1 MPVDPSATDLMTI
14 GAFSRESRLSLKALR
29 LYAELELL
37 VPAHVDEQSGY
48 RYYSPEQVEQAR
60 LVSSLRQLEMPLARI
75 AELLNLPELERARA
89 VEEYWRG
96 VEDEVG
102 VKRQLLTGVLKRLRN
117 EVEIMHDV
125 KTRTVPERKLLSIEE
140 RTLADELPNVIQ
152 RSMDALITHARQ
164 AGVEQ
169 AGPML
174 VIYHGVVSMD
184 ADGPVEVCM
193 PVAGQVEPFGNAR
206 VRLEP
211 AFEEAYARIPAK
223 EVAYPL
229 ILRAYESVE
238 AWLQQNGKRMLAP
251 PREVYFT
258 SWEGLKPDDDACDV
272 AFPYATT
279 A

>member
-1 MPVDPSATDLMTI
+1 MPVDQTANNLMSI
-14 GAFSRESRLSLKALR
+14 GRFSRESRLSLKALR
-29 LYAELELL
+29 LYAELGLL
-37 VPAHVDEQSGY
+37 PPAHVDEQSGY
-48 RYYSPEQVEQAR
+48 RYYAPEQLEQAR
-60 LVSSLRQLEMPLARI
+60 LVSALRQLEMPLARI
-75 AELLNLPELERARA
+75 AELLELPDIERARA

-102 VKRQLLTGVLKRLRN
+102 VKRQLRAGVLRRLRN

-140 RTLADELPNVIQ
+140 RTLADELPNVIG
-152 RSMDALITHARQ
+152 RSMEALITHARQ

-174 VIYHGVVSMD
+174 VIYHGIVSLD

-193 PVAGQVEPFGNAR
+193 PVTGAVEPFGNAR

-211 AFEEAYARIPAK
+211 AYEEAYARITVA
-223 EVAYPL
+223 EVEYPR

-238 AWLQQNGKRMLAP
+238 TWLEQSGKTCIAP

-258 SWEGLKPDDDACDV
+258 AWDGLGPADDACDV
-272 AFPYATT
+272 AFPYAL

>member
-1 MPVDPSATDLMTI
+1 MPVDPTATELMSI
-14 GAFSRESRLSLKALR
+14 GRFSRASRLSLKALR
-29 LYAELELL
+29 LYAELGLL
-37 VPAHVDEQSGY
+37 TPAHVDERSGY
-48 RYYSPEQVEQAR
+48 RYYAPAQLEHAR
-60 LVSSLRQLEMPLARI
+60 LVSALRQLEMPLARI
-75 AELLNLPELERARA
+75 AELLELPDIERARA

-102 VKRQLLTGVLKRLRN
+102 VKRHLRAGVLRRLRN
-117 EVEIMHDV
+117 EVEIMHEV

-140 RTLADELPNVIQ
+140 RTLADELPNVIK
-152 RSMDALITHARQ
+152 RSMEALITHAKQ

-174 VIYHGVVSMD
+174 VIYHVIVSLD

-193 PVAGQVEPFGNAR
+193 PVTGAVEPFGNAR

-211 AFEEAYARIPAK
+211 AYEEAYARITVA
-223 EVAYPL
+223 EVEYPR

-238 AWLQQNGKRMLAP
+238 TWLEQSGKTPIAP

-258 SWEGLKPDDDACDV
+258 AWDGLGPDDDACDI
-272 AFPYATT
+272 AFPYAQ

>member
-1 MPVDPSATDLMTI
+1 MPVDQTATNLMSI
-14 GAFSRESRLSLKALR
+14 GRFSRQSRLSLKALR
-29 LYAELELL
+29 LYAELGLL
-37 VPAHVDEQSGY
+37 PPAHVDEQSGY
-48 RYYSPEQVEQAR
+48 RYYAPEQLEQAR
-60 LVSSLRQLEMPLARI
+60 LVSALRQLEMPLARI
-75 AELLNLPELERARA
+75 AELLELPEIERARA
-89 VEEYWRG
+89 VGEYWRG

-102 VKRQLLTGVLKRLRN
+102 VKRQLRASVLRRLRN

-140 RTLADELPNVIQ
+140 RTLADELPNVIG
-152 RSMDALITHARQ
+152 RSMEALITHARQ

-174 VIYHGVVSMD
+174 VIYHGIVSLD

-193 PVAGQVEPFGNAR
+193 PVTGAVEPFGNAR

-211 AFEEAYARIPAK
+211 AYEEAFARITVA
-223 EVAYPL
+223 EVEYPR

-238 AWLQQNGKRMLAP
+238 TWLEQSGKTPIAP

-258 SWEGLKPDDDACDV
+258 AWDGLGPDDDACDV
-272 AFPYATT
+272 AFPYAL

>member
-1 MPVDPSATDLMTI
+1 MPVDPTATELMSI
-14 GAFSRESRLSLKALR
+14 GRFSRASRLSLKALR
-29 LYAELELL
+29 LYAELGLL
-37 VPAHVDEQSGY
+37 TPAHVDERSGY
-48 RYYSPEQVEQAR
+48 RYYAPAQLEHAR
-60 LVSSLRQLEMPLARI
+60 LVSALRQLEMPLARI
-75 AELLNLPELERARA
+75 TELLALPEGERARA

-102 VKRQLLTGVLKRLRN
+102 VKRQLLTGVLRRLRN
-117 EVEIMHDV
+117 EVEIMHEV
-125 KTRTVPERKLLSIEE
+125 KTRIVPERKLLSIEE

-152 RSMDALITHARQ
+152 RSMDALIAHARE

-174 VIYHGVVSMD
+174 VVFHGIVSLD

-193 PVAGQVEPFGNAR
+193 PVAGAVEPFGNAR

-211 AFEEAYARIPAK
+211 AYEEAYARITVREVEYPA
-223 EVAYPL
+223 

-238 AWLQQNGKRMLAP
+238 AWLERNGKRCIAP

-258 SWEGLKPDDDACDV
+258 DWDGLGPDDQACDV
-272 AFPYATT
+272 AFPFAS

>member
-1 MPVDPSATDLMTI
+1 MRDGREEAVSA
-14 GAFSRESRLSLKALR
+14 
-29 LYAELELL
+29 
-37 VPAHVDEQSGY
+37 
-48 RYYSPEQVEQAR
+48 
-60 LVSSLRQLEMPLARI
+60 LRQLEMPLARI
-75 AELLNLPELERARA
+75 AELLELPEVERARA

-102 VKRQLLTGVLKRLRN
+102 VKRQLRAGVLRRLRN
-117 EVEIMHDV
+117 EVEIMHEV

-140 RTLADELPNVIQ
+140 RTLADELPNVIT
-152 RSMDALITHARQ
+152 RSMDALITHANQ

-174 VIYHGVVSMD
+174 VIFHGIVSLD

-193 PVAGQVEPFGNAR
+193 PVAGPVEPFDNAR

-211 AFEEAYARIPAK
+211 AYEEAYARITVS
-223 EVAYPL
+223 EVEYPR

-238 AWLQQNGKRMLAP
+238 TWLEQSGKTCIAP

-258 SWEGLKPDDDACDV
+258 AWDGLGPDDEACDV
-272 AFPYATT
+272 AFPYAT